1 MNLREVIKDEED
13 QILAQSS
20 VLNNDQPRKISTHDH
35 DQPSNQSSTSA
46 QDQVVQLIT
55 IARYRPFNQIVRDL
69 RGGVRKHSRA
79 IFTSLELT

>member
-69 RGGVRKHSRA
+69 RGGVQTRSRLPS
-79 IFTSLELT
+79 FC